1 MVCALDTKDIA
12 CSRMTMEGVY
22 LLCSE
27 TLVFLLFVGGMM
39 STIIDNW
46 QSQGV
51 GFVMFYLSN
60 VGSFVVMAS
69 CAGAAFQ
76 GYLHK
81 AVLLVA
87 RGALIFNVVIFC
99 SFLLTAHERQENVQ
113 IHKMN
118 PLLFKVSMQDT
129 TGLTISYLVI
139 AISFSVVLLLLHCCI
154 YQQLHD
160 VVAEFQSQEQYAV
173 YTYVNR
179 VADVYDESAPNST
192 EPETDSA
199 TLRRILRLFAD
210 VKTERDADS
219 ETLLELLQVVARTFL
234 LVLCVLYDMKACLE
248 DDTKNGYLEL
258 APSVVFVSSF
268 AFVDGMRHVYMH
280 WHLRRIWTTVLLC
293 LLMACLL
300 GHSGVVAVTV
310 LFYVAGS
317 SVAFDAQ
324 SVSANNDWQS
334 SYLSDARRT
343 WLNSALVAFLV
354 LDLVL
359 DLYSWFL
366 LFLLYRERRRGTP
379 LVPTAVVTQQTA
391 GKTHPA
397 QALLGQATSLGG
409 NIRVV
414 GLPTTRHVAFDM
426 GRAYKKNK

>member
-1 MVCALDTKDIA
+1 MVSIEIVKTDKVHFRMVRALYTKDAA
-12 CSRMTMEGVY
+12 CLRMTMEGVY
-22 LLCSE
+22 LLSSE

-39 STIIDNW
+39 SMIIDNW

-60 VGSFVVMAS
+60 VVSFVVMAS

-81 AVLLVA
+81 AVLRVA

-99 SFLLTAHERQENVQ
+99 SFLLTAHERQDIVQ
-113 IHKMN
+113 MHKMH
-118 PLLFKVSMQDT
+118 PLLFKVSLQDAA
-129 TGLTISYLVI
+129 GLTISYLVI

-179 VADVYDESAPNST
+179 VVDVYDESTPDST
-192 EPETDSA
+192 APETDSA

-210 VKTERDADS
+210 VKTERDEDS
-219 ETLLELLQVVARTFL
+219 ETLPELLHVVVRTFL

-258 APSVVFVSSF
+258 APSVVFVSAF

-280 WHLRRIWTTVLLC
+280 WNLGPIWTTVLFC
-293 LLMACLL
+293 LLMTCVL
-300 GHSGVVAVTV
+300 GHSGVVAGTL
-310 LFYVAGS
+310 LFYVNS
-317 SVAFDAQ
+317 
-324 SVSANNDWQS
+324 DWQS
-334 SYLSDARRT
+334 SYLSDPERT
-343 WLNSALVAFLV
+343 WLNNALVAFLV
-354 LDLVL
+354 LDLVF
-359 DLYSWFL
+359 DLYSWLL
-366 LFLLYRERRRGTP
+366 LFRLHRARRHGTP
-379 LVPTAVVTQQTA
+379 LVPTAVVTQQDA
-391 GKTHPA
+391 GKN
-397 QALLGQATSLGG
+397 LLGQATSLGG
-409 NIRVV
+409 SIRVV
-414 GLPTTRHVAFDM
+414 GLPSTRHVAFDM
-426 GRAYKKNK
+426 GRTYKKNK

>member
-60 VGSFVVMAS
+60 VVSFVVMAS
-69 CAGAAFQ
+69 CTGAAFQ

-129 TGLTISYLVI
+129 TGLTISYLLI

-173 YTYVNR
+173 YRYVNR
-179 VADVYDESAPNST
+179 VADLYDESTPDST
-192 EPETDSA
+192 SPETDSA
-199 TLRRILRLFAD
+199 TIRRILGLFAD

-280 WHLRRIWTTVLLC
+280 WHLRPMWTTALFC
-293 LLMACLL
+293 LLMSSVL
-300 GHSGVVAVTV
+300 GHSGVVAGTV
-310 LFYVAGS
+310 LFYINS
-317 SVAFDAQ
+317 
-324 SVSANNDWQS
+324 DWQS
-334 SYLSDARRT
+334 SYLSDAERT
-343 WLNSALVAFLV
+343 WLNNALVGFLI

-366 LFLLYRERRRGTP
+366 VFLLHRERRPGTP
-379 LVPTAVVTQQTA
+379 LVPTAVVTQQPA
-391 GKTHPA
+391 GKT
-397 QALLGQATSLGG
+397 QALLGQSTSLGG
-409 NIRVV
+409 RIRVV